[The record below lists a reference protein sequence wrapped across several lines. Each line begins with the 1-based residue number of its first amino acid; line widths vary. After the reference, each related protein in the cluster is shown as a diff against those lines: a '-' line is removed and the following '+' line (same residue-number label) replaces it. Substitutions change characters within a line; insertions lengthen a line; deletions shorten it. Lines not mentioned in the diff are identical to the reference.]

1 MHNTIFPKYRS
12 PINETIKGYQKM
24 YIHTHAYTHTH
35 THTHTHTYTRRHVQ
49 TYGKK
54 RNKRRRLFLQFS
66 IFSTTP
72 RKRVKECVCRK
83 ERERER
89 EKEREREISCSFDYY
104 KRFQSNICY
113 RSAYWYRNDR
123 LLLLYKARRNIEK
136 SHATNRFNAGD
147 VWSSQKRSDLRRA
160 RVWPRPRTK

>member
-12 PINETIKGYQKM
+12 PINKTIKGYQKM
-24 YIHTHAYTHTH
+24 YIHTHAYTDIHRQTH
-35 THTHTHTYTRRHVQ
+35 THARTYTYTRRHVQ
-49 TYGKK
+49 TYGK
-54 RNKRRRLFLQFS
+54 RETNGGASFLQFS

-72 RKRVKECVCRK
+72 RERVKESVYVE

-89 EKEREREISCSFDYY
+89 EIPCSFDYY

-123 LLLLYKARRNIEK
+123 LLLLYKARRKIEK
-136 SHATNRFNAGD
+136 LHATNRFNAGD